1 MRVAI
6 VTGGS
11 AGLGVEFVRGIERR
25 FDVDEIWM
33 VARREEP
40 MVKLASSLEGVV
52 GVPVVADLATDE
64 GVGVLI
70 DRMERERPDLKLLVN
85 NAGFGHIGRFSEME
99 DARVSQMMDLNVKS
113 LARLTLAGLKWMNRG
128 ASIIQVASVLG
139 FIPAS
144 GWSLY
149 SASKAFVISFSC
161 GLSGEL
167 RSRGIGCTVC
177 CPGPMKTEFY
187 DVAGEA
193 PDIPFM
199 LKPGAVADLA
209 LAHARRGK
217 MISVKGIMM
226 KLTAFFFSKILPR
239 GLFVWAT
246 RRTLEK
252 QAG

>member
-11 AGLGVEFVRGIERR
+11 AGLGVEFVRRIDRW

-33 VARREEP
+33 VARRKEP
-40 MVKLASSLEGVV
+40 MLELASTLEGVV

-85 NAGFGHIGRFSEME
+85 NAGFGHNGRFGEME
-99 DARVSQMMDLNVKS
+99 DPRVSQMLDLNVKS
-113 LARLTLAGLKWMNRG
+113 LARLTLAGLKWMSRG

-187 DVAGEA
+187 DVAGDV

-209 LAHARRGK
+209 LAHAKKRK

-226 KLTAFFFSKILPR
+226 KLTAFLFSKILPR

-246 RRTLEK
+246 RRSLEK
-252 QAG
+252 TA